1 MDVVTLSMAKAY
13 TDSQRLAYTEGGK
26 IMWDVELVPMEGTG
40 FTYFQE
46 SNTDQTVL
54 SVGKTYTVTTDSGS
68 FTTVCKEMSG
78 VVFLG
83 NGSILGI
90 TGVEDS
96 GENFLVAVDEDH
108 VMGFFDFNGG
118 SRMEISTAAT
128 IQPID
133 LKFLPGVCLPVLLD
147 LTKYDANGP
156 SLNDLVLS
164 LFSIGG
170 GKTSVN
176 NTDGIQAFWK
186 DVNTDGRI
194 QLMIDA
200 ASVKIVSDLKSTTL
214 EPDGKTLIAI
224 ETSFLIQS
232 AGQTARVTVMFGAL
246 SHTTDIT
253 LVVEF
258 LTITG

>member
-108 VMGFFDFNGG
+108 VMGFLDFNGG

-128 IQPID
+128 IHPID
-133 LKFLPGVCLPVLLD
+133 QKFLPGVCLPVVELSTKANIMEAVYLSEADKTAMDDAWKKNTPCIISLGVGNMDDVLMSTFTRHSDSGYRAFNGIFYHSFAGLL
-147 LTKYDANGP
+147 A
-156 SLNDLVLS
+156 V
-164 LFSIGG
+164 
-170 GKTSVN
+170 
-176 NTDGIQAFWK
+176 
-186 DVNTDGRI
+186 
-194 QLMIDA
+194 
-200 ASVKIVSDLKSTTL
+200 TL
-214 EPDGKTLIAI
+214 EDNSADSWKILVHTL
-224 ETSFLIQS
+224 L
-232 AGQTARVTVMFGAL
+232 
-246 SHTTDIT
+246 
-253 LVVEF
+253 
-258 LTITG
+258 

>member
-46 SNTDQTVL
+46 LNTDQTVL

-96 GENFLVAVDEDH
+96 GENFLVAVDKDH

-128 IQPID
+128 IHPID
-133 LKFLPGVCLPVLLD
+133 PKF
-147 LTKYDANGP
+147 
-156 SLNDLVLS
+156 
-164 LFSIGG
+164 
-170 GKTSVN
+170 
-176 NTDGIQAFWK
+176 W
-186 DVNTDGRI
+186 
-194 QLMIDA
+194 
-200 ASVKIVSDLKSTTL
+200 
-214 EPDGKTLIAI
+214 AI
-224 ETSFLIQS
+224 ETMETVFVHGAEFSERDAAILNAYASQKLPIFIRAKLQISDTYTMECAAVFTLLLAPDRTVYS
-232 AGQTARVTVMFGAL
+232 AVASNARVDVIQYEDLNGGWVASL
-246 SHTTDIT
+246 TTGT
-253 LVVEF
+253 
-258 LTITG
+258 

>member
-128 IQPID
+128 IHPID
-133 LKFLPGVCLPVLLD
+133 PKFLPGVCLPVVELSGAET
-147 LTKYDANGP
+147 LTTEEQAQLTACAKQ
-156 SLNDLVLS
+156 
-164 LFSIGG
+164 
-170 GKTSVN
+170 
-176 NTDGIQAFWK
+176 GIPI
-186 DVNTDGRI
+186 V
-194 QLMIDA
+194 
-200 ASVKIVSDLKSTTL
+200 VKIVQEGTVEASEVLQYLFIGKADEYHGYAGDIGKFLGT
-214 EPDGKTLIAI
+214 EDG
-224 ETSFLIQS
+224 
-232 AGQTARVTVMFGAL
+232 VWTVL
-246 SHTTDIT
+246 WN
-253 LVVEF
+253 
-258 LTITG
+258 